1 MRATRCI
8 LYALAFGAASLAVPA
23 QAAAVLA
30 AHRAVYD
37 LSLDDAT
44 DESGITGLTGR
55 MVYEFDG
62 SACEG
67 YTTTF
72 RFVTRIDG
80 EETSRLSDL
89 QTTTYEDG
97 EGKTFN
103 FVTRSFLDQVLDKEV
118 KGSATLGEDE
128 TAVQLVKPEPKSVSV
143 EPTQFP
149 TQHLLE
155 LIENARR
162 SENFYETTL
171 FDGSE
176 NADKVLTTT
185 VVIGDKEGVLREEG
199 SEAVSEI
206 DGEQF
211 WPVEIAYFDLSEG
224 NGEETPS
231 YRIAFKLYEN
241 GITRDLLMDYG
252 DFAMKGELV
261 DLEMLGSGTAGCAEA
276 DRPSEQ
282 QPSR

>member
-8 LYALAFGAASLAVPA
+8 LYALAMGAASLAVPA
-23 QAAAVLA
+23 QAAAMLA

-44 DESGITGLTGR
+44 DQSGITGLTGR

-80 EETSRLSDL
+80 DESSRLSDL

-103 FVTRSFLDQVLDKEV
+103 FVTRSFLDQELDKEV
-118 KGSATLGEDE
+118 KGTATLREDE
-128 TAVQLVKPEPKSVSV
+128 TAVRLDKPERKSVSI
-143 EPTQFP
+143 ERSQFP

-155 LIENARR
+155 LIDKARR

-176 NADKVLTTT
+176 NADKIMTTT
-185 VVIGDKEGVLREEG
+185 VVIGDKEGASREE
-199 SEAVSEI
+199 SEAVREI

-276 DRPSEQ
+276 DRSSE